1 MKTNVDWLEIK
12 SEYVNSA
19 ISKTDLAKKHN
30 INRSTLSNKAVAE
43 EWDKLRR
50 EQRDKNGREVNKIL
64 AKFQVQQNVEKMKL
78 LISSGDN
85 LCKMLD
91 DKIKKA
97 IQDDVDVRE
106 IKDLIIAY
114 KDLIP
119 AIRSVNNILTIQE
132 LEARQLALEKLEL
145 ERQRMKQ
152 EEITDSEIVVK
163 FEDDGLAYGE

>member
-1 MKTNVDWLEIK
+1 M
-12 SEYVNSA
+12 
-19 ISKTDLAKKHN
+19 
-30 INRSTLSNKAVAE
+30 SNKATAE
-43 EWDKLRR
+43 EWDKLRQ
-50 EQRDKNGREVNKIL
+50 EQRDKNGREINKIL

-91 DKIKKA
+91 DKVKKA

-106 IKDLIIAY
+106 IKDLITAY

-119 AIRSVNNILTIQE
+119 AVRSVNNILTIQE
-132 LEARQLALEKLEL
+132 FETRQLALEKLEL
-145 ERQRMKQ
+145 ERQRLKQ

-163 FEDDGLAYGE
+163 FEDEGLAYGE